1 MSKYLH
7 KTNYG
12 KNKTFKELIVW
23 QKSHKL
29 VLEIYRTTKS
39 YPKEEVYALT
49 SQIRRASVS
58 IAANISEGYKK
69 KTKASKLNFLN
80 ISEGSLEEVKYYI
93 LLSKDLEYITEKEY
107 DNLENM
113 CNEVGRLING
123 YSIGVS
129 KNN

>member
-1 MSKYLH
+1 ME
-7 KTNYG
+7 KTR
-12 KNKTFKELIVW
+12 TFKELIVW

-107 DNLENM
+107 DTLEKM
-113 CNEVGRLING
+113 CDEVGRLING

>member
-1 MSKYLH
+1 MME
-7 KTNYG
+7 KTR
-12 KNKTFKELIVW
+12 TFKELIVW

-29 VLEIYRTTKS
+29 VLEIYRTTKV

-69 KTKASKLNFLN
+69 KTKASKLNLLN

-93 LLSKDLEYITEKEY
+93 LLSKDLEYISEKEY
-107 DNLENM
+107 NYLENM

>member
-1 MSKYLH
+1 M
-7 KTNYG
+7 
-12 KNKTFKELIVW
+12 W

>member
-1 MSKYLH
+1 MME
-7 KTNYG
+7 KTR
-12 KNKTFKELIVW
+12 TFKELIVW

-29 VLEIYRTTKS
+29 VLEIYRTTKV

-58 IAANISEGYKK
+58 LAANISEGYKK

-93 LLSKDLEYITEKEY
+93 LLSKDLEYISEKEY
-107 DNLENM
+107 NYLENM